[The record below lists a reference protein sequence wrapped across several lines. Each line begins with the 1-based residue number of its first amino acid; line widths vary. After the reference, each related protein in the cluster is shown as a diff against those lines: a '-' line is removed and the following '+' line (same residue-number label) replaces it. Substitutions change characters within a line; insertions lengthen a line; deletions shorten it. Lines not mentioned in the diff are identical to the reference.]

1 MYRVYSGPPGAEMGS
16 ALEKSKMLFKQVSSL
31 DDALSWARHVNAS
44 GRVTL
49 LIESDDGTCLSKQEV
64 VGALAPRRN
73 RGIRLQDAAP
83 ARKLGGFNRP

>member
-31 DDALSWARHVNAS
+31 DDALAWARHVNAS

-49 LIESDDGTCLSKQEV
+49 LIESDDGTSLTKQEV
-64 VGALAPRRN
+64 AGALRHAETEAFDFRTPRPR
-73 RGIRLQDAAP
+73 AS
-83 ARKLGGFNRP
+83 